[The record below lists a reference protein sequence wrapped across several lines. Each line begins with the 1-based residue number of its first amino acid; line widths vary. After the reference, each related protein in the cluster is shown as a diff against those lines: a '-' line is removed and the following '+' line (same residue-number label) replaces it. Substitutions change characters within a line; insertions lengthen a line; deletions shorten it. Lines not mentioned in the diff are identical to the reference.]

1 MTTSGPRRPLTI
13 HIGLQKTGSTSLHH
27 HLQLNADVLERRM
40 VLRMPVEGTP
50 MRPLGRAAVEF
61 SLNPD
66 DMRRATLDQ
75 AIRVVREG
83 LPDNGLPVLISHEN
97 LAGAMP
103 GTGDE
108 RRLYPLLPRIMA
120 SLDAGFHDFSVDY
133 VIYLRSQVNWLPS
146 VWAQAVR
153 TDGYTGTWADYDAEA
168 VNLPEWP
175 DLIGRL
181 TDAIGADRLTV
192 FHLEDETDPAH
203 PGSQLLSHMGLSD
216 QDIAALR
223 PLERRAMERLSPA
236 STEFMRRLNGLSLN
250 PHARTRV
257 ADLVA
262 RTQHLFNADYRPS
275 INYVSAEG
283 KR

>member
-1 MTTSGPRRPLTI
+1 MMAVSGDRDRSRRRLTI

-27 HLQLNADVLERRM
+27 HLQLNVAALERRM
-40 VLRMPVEGTP
+40 VLRTPVEGTP

-66 DMRRATLDQ
+66 DQHRAALDQ

-83 LPDNGLPVLISHEN
+83 LPGNDLPVLISHEN

-108 RRLYPLLPRIMA
+108 RRLYPLLPQIMA
-120 SLDAGFHDFSVDY
+120 ALDRGFNDFSVDY
-133 VIYLRSQVNWLPS
+133 VIYLRNRVNWLSS

-153 TDGYTGTWADYDAEA
+153 TDGYTGTQAEYDDQVAS
-168 VNLPEWP
+168 LPEWP
-175 DLIGRL
+175 DLIQRL
-181 TDAIGADRLTV
+181 TDAVGADRLTV
-192 FHLEDETDPAH
+192 FHLEDETDSAH
-203 PGSQLLSHMGLSD
+203 PGSQLLAHMGLSA
-216 QDIAALR
+216 QDIAALH
-223 PLERRAMERLSPA
+223 PLDRRGMERLSPA
-236 STEFMRRLNGLSLN
+236 STEFMRRLNGLALN

-262 RTQHLFNADYRPS
+262 RTQHLFNADYQP
-275 INYVSAEG
+275 EG
-283 KR
+283 TL